1 MEYIQPALGF
11 IVLVSLALVFSS
23 DIKAVK
29 IKYITIAMLLQIGL
43 ALLFI
48 KLPQSTWLFE
58 KLSVVVLSLKEANDF
73 GVNSYLD
80 IYQMALQMLLLL

>member
-48 KLPQSTWLFE
+48 NCLNQLGY
-58 KLSVVVLSLKEANDF
+58 LKN
-73 GVNSYLD
+73 YL
-80 IYQMALQMLLLL
+80 L